1 MASSPEEDA
10 LQTTDEEY
18 LIYKAKEA
26 QGKDPCAAKCWMITA
41 QVLFPKNF
49 GIQFEV
55 YQIEK
60 AAKNVKEA
68 AKCLGV
74 LLREFAP
81 EPLLWREV
89 DTIMTAL
96 RHSSPES
103 QTSFLNLLFNMLP
116 KDVQLGMVLSAAER
130 SQDMMTRCRLMLLL
144 TTTFPETTA
153 HHGLKLVDSLLAA
166 EKHCSGPINPFR
178 RMLVCELLPRLL
190 QTRGLEVRPKTLHNL
205 LSRAI
210 EFYIAYVTTPPK
222 VMQGILDGDSK
233 IEDPWQQLFSIVQL
247 IGWNLGWDLSSGFVS
262 TSNREL
268 ILQRIQSLVEG
279 GARFCGPK
287 GEGGEDVR
295 EVLYTTLTI
304 FLHALMDYTK
314 RLYPDFNEDPVS
326 EWEGYQEGSLS
337 SNPPMTLVEAFVSPE
352 VDREDSVIVPPK
364 RSRPSLDEDP
374 TIPIITV
381 SRPTSS
387 APGGQPNTGSMVG
400 LAVNAPAGIA
410 AGGLSQ
416 ALTTAIKCWDLLNS
430 YEQLRA
436 EFVRLL
442 DSLGTDRWWWLRVFR
457 TDVLIYQG
465 RLAEAAR
472 ELRHTLTHRGP
483 QMPTTFISTNLKL
496 ASVLYALNSLSSA
509 AEAVLEVVNQLPGWV
524 PGVGGLATDLC
535 VSALPA
541 RRHLH
546 VLALTRPQCL
556 QFATTLLIHSLRQ
569 RIFVDKH
576 SDDLCMGYLITLL
589 QYEWPKYI
597 NIFEEILIIIR
608 KLGGFSY
615 PLFYS
620 YVTTPDILEE
630 FMYLAIKDGGSLQ
643 LDIIPINHSNK
654 QQRTISTRGVDR
666 DLKHDFK
673 MGMKKLMLRSSE
685 SVETNIIT
693 FLIRE
698 GSLIHQNLM

>member
-1 MASSPEEDA
+1 MATEDEGG
-10 LQTTDEEY
+10 QMSDEEY
-18 LIYKAKEA
+18 LIFRAKDA
-26 QGKDPCAAKCWMITA
+26 QTKDPCAAKCWMITA
-41 QVLFPKNF
+41 QALFPKNF

-74 LLREFAP
+74 LLREFTS

-89 DTIMTAL
+89 DTIMGAL
-96 RHSSPES
+96 RHSSPDS
-103 QTSFLNLLFNMLP
+103 QATSFLNLLFNMLP

-130 SQDMMTRCRLMLLL
+130 SQDMMMRCRLMLLL

-222 VMQGILDGDSK
+222 VMQGVLDGDSK
-233 IEDPWQQLFSIVQL
+233 IEDPWQQLFTIVQL

-262 TSNREL
+262 ISNREL

-279 GARFCGPK
+279 GARLGGPK

-304 FLHALMDYTK
+304 FLHSLMDYTK
-314 RLYPDFNEDPVS
+314 RLYPDFNE
-326 EWEGYQEGSLS
+326 EGNLTTS
-337 SNPPMTLVEAFVSPE
+337 PPMTLVEAFLSPDM
-352 VDREDSVIVPPK
+352 DREDSVIVPPK

-374 TIPIITV
+374 NIPVITV
-381 SRPTSS
+381 SRPTQS
-387 APGGQPNTGSMVG
+387 AQGTQPVSGSMVG
-400 LAVNAPAGIA
+400 LNVSAPTGIA

-442 DSLGTDRWWWLRVFR
+442 ESLGTDRWWWLRVFR
-457 TDVLIYQG
+457 VDVLIYQG

-472 ELRHTLTHRGP
+472 ELRHALTHRGP

-496 ASVLYALNSLSSA
+496 ASVLYALNNLSGA
-509 AEAVLEVVNQLPGWV
+509 AEAALEVVNQLPGWV
-524 PGVGGLATDLC
+524 VSVGGLASDLC
-535 VSALPA
+535 ISTTPS

-556 QFATTLLIHSLRQ
+556 QFATTLLIHALRQ
-569 RIFVDKH
+569 RIFVDKQF
-576 SDDLCMGYLITLL
+576 DDLCMGHLITLL
-589 QYEWPKYI
+589 QYEWPNYI
-597 NIFEEILIIIR
+597 NIFEDIILIIR
-608 KLGGFSY
+608 KQGGLSY

-620 YVTTPDILEE
+620 YITTPDILEE
-630 FMYLAIKDGGSLQ
+630 FMYLAVKDGGGLQ
-643 LDIIPINHSNK
+643 LDIIPVNHTNK

-685 SVETNIIT
+685 SVETNVIT
-693 FLIRE
+693 FLTRE
-698 GSLIHQNLM
+698 GSLVHQNLI

>member
-1 MASSPEEDA
+1 MAPPPEEET
-10 LQTTDEEY
+10 LQMTDEEY
-18 LIYKAKEA
+18 LIYRAKEA
-26 QGKDPCAAKCWMITA
+26 QSKDPCAAKCWMITA
-41 QVLFPKNF
+41 QALFPKNF

-74 LLREFAP
+74 LLREFAS
-81 EPLLWREV
+81 EPLLCREV

-96 RHSSPES
+96 RHTSPES
-103 QTSFLNLLFNMLP
+103 QGTSFLNLLFNMLP

-222 VMQGILDGDSK
+222 VMQGILDSDGK

-247 IGWNLGWDLSSGFVS
+247 IGWNLGWDLSSGFAS

-279 GARFCGPK
+279 GARLGGPK

-314 RLYPDFNEDPVS
+314 RLYPDFNEES
-326 EWEGYQEGSLS
+326 SLS
-337 SNPPMTLVEAFVSPE
+337 SNPPMTLVEAFLSPE
-352 VDREDSVIVPPK
+352 VEREDSVIVPPK
-364 RSRPSLDEDP
+364 RSRTSLDEDP

-381 SRPTSS
+381 SRPTSNS
-387 APGGQPNTGSMVG
+387 SVGQPSTGSMVG

-410 AGGLSQ
+410 AGALSQ

-442 DSLGTDRWWWLRVFR
+442 ETLGTDRWWWLRVFR

-472 ELRHTLTHRGP
+472 ELRHALTHRGP

-524 PGVGGLATDLC
+524 AGVGGLASDLC

-569 RIFVDKH
+569 RIFDDKQM
-576 SDDLCMGYLITLL
+576 DDLCMGYLITLL

-608 KLGGFSY
+608 KHGGFSY

-630 FMYLAIKDGGSLQ
+630 FMYLAIKDSGSLQ

-685 SVETNIIT
+685 SVENNIIT
-693 FLIRE
+693 FLTRE
-698 GSLIHQNLM
+698 GALIHQNLI